1 MTKLLKMDMYRL
13 FHRKMLYVMIVVMSA
28 ITLSM
33 LCLSDTSTMTVGSIL
48 GVMDGVSVN
57 NFMSAASG
65 LGLIYT
71 LMSIMLS
78 FFVCDD
84 FSSGFAKNI
93 FTVHANRFDYIVSK
107 ILSMTV
113 ASGVLMLLSLIESV
127 GFCMISGIAVGSV
140 GGIIVFW
147 LEKWLLSAA
156 FAAAILFVS
165 LLVRNKGLGFLFA
178 CLLGTGGLVMGVAWA
193 FEMFHIPG
201 ASQILSL
208 TMYGASTVPTMQF
221 HVGEFA
227 HVLIAA
233 VVWTVFY
240 AVLGAVTLKK
250 KDV

>member
-1 MTKLLKMDMYRL
+1 MTKLLKMDIYRL
-13 FHRKMLYVMIVVMSA
+13 FHRKPLYLMIVAMSA
-28 ITLSM
+28 MTLSM
-33 LCLSDTSTMTVGSIL
+33 LFLSDPSAMTVQSVL
-48 GVMDGVSVN
+48 GVMNGVSME

-107 ILSMTV
+107 ILSMMV
-113 ASGVLMLLSLIESV
+113 ASGVLMLLSLIESI
-127 GFCMISGIAVGSV
+127 GFCLISGIAIGNI

-147 LEKWLLSAA
+147 VEKWLLSAA

-178 CLLGTGGLVMGVAWA
+178 CLFGTGGLVMGIAWA
-193 FEMFHIPG
+193 FEVLHVPYAG
-201 ASQILSL
+201 QILSL
-208 TMYGASTVPTMQF
+208 TMYGASTIPTMQF

-227 HVLIAA
+227 HILIAA
-233 VVWTVFY
+233 VVWTAFY
-240 AVLGAVTLKK
+240 SVLGAVTLKK

>member
-1 MTKLLKMDMYRL
+1 ME
-13 FHRKMLYVMIVVMSA
+13 
-28 ITLSM
+28 
-33 LCLSDTSTMTVGSIL
+33 
-48 GVMDGVSVN
+48 

-107 ILSMTV
+107 ILSMMV
-113 ASGVLMLLSLIESV
+113 ASGVLMLLSLIESI
-127 GFCMISGIAVGSV
+127 GFCLISGIAIGNI

-147 LEKWLLSAA
+147 VEKWLLSAA

-178 CLLGTGGLVMGVAWA
+178 CLFGTGGLNYTPRSGQGND
-193 FEMFHIPG
+193 P
-201 ASQILSL
+201 
-208 TMYGASTVPTMQF
+208 
-221 HVGEFA
+221 
-227 HVLIAA
+227 
-233 VVWTVFY
+233 
-240 AVLGAVTLKK
+240 
-250 KDV
+250 